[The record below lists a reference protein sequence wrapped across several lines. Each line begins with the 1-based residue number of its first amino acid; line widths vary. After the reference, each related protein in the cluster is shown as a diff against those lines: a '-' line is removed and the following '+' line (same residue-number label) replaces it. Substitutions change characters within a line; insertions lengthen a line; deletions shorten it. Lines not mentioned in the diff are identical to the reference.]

1 MKTQTK
7 KKLKKQLKSTRK
19 LLTKKKLLKRK
30 AAARLTHAVFMLLFL
45 LSSATLV
52 FAIATTKPQA
62 PLVIKTNLDSTV
74 PPAKSQPVPVMPA
87 GIDQVG
93 KASWYALGLPAPDA
107 LTCASTRFPRGSY
120 LWVRNVSNGKTVVC
134 LVNDYGPQPF
144 TKRVIDLSRGSFRTI
159 ESLGKGVTGVEIR
172 LVPAPPSSISLPQ
185 ALVGYGLCYQK
196 FDPKYCDLNRQNS
209 ELK

>member
-1 MKTQTK
+1 MKTKTKKKIKKQLKTISKLTTK
-7 KKLKKQLKSTRK
+7 KKLV
-19 LLTKKKLLKRK
+19 KRK
-30 AAARLTHAVFMLLFL
+30 TAARLTRLAFMLLFM

-62 PLVIKTNLDSTV
+62 PLVIKTQLDSSV
-74 PPAKSQPVPVMPA
+74 PPAKAQPAPVVPA
-87 GIDQVG
+87 GIDQIG

-159 ESLGKGVTGVEIR
+159 EGLGKGVTSVEIR
-172 LVPAPPSSISLPQ
+172 LVPPPPSRISLPQ
-185 ALVGYGLCYQK
+185 ALVGYSLCYQK
-196 FDPKYCDLNRQNS
+196 FDPKHCDLNRQNA